1 METKTVGDRIKVLCS
16 VLGISQQTIAT
27 LTGVKLTVINKAA
40 RNVYTPAIQVLRDI
54 ATGLMVSE
62 SWLALGEGRIFP
74 GPFVLLTATVESG
87 RQPGGRSQMM
97 SARDA
102 HDLVEYLFDAEG
114 VESCSVVRDARRP
127 DPLYYVC
134 HRSQQDAFLV
144 LLSDRLTSPGIEALL
159 VEKNIETNRISAVSP
174 SEVEE
179 EDEESSAALNI
190 YIALSE
196 LYLPNSD
203 PDEALNKLRAGAEY
217 LIPELAAALL
227 DRVKPGDILSP
238 GRLAASHKVQLLVKV
253 FEELN
258 VEEDDIEEAI
268 KIYLR

>member
-97 SARDA
+97 SAREA

-159 VEKNIETNRISAVSP
+159 VEKNIETNRISAVDEDGDEDHSP
-174 SEVEE
+174 
-179 EDEESSAALNI
+179 ALNI
-190 YIALSE
+190 YISLSE
-196 LYLPNSD
+196 LYLPNRY
-203 PDEALNKLRAGAEY
+203 PGEALKKLRTGAEY
-217 LIPELAAALL
+217 LIPELAKTLEHL
-227 DRVKPGDILSP
+227 NPDDIVSP
-238 GRLAASHKVQLLVKV
+238 GRLAANHKVQLLVKV

>member
-114 VESCSVVRDARRP
+114 VESCSVVRDARQP

-134 HRSQQDAFLV
+134 RSQQDAFLV

-159 VEKNIETNRISAVSP
+159 VEKNIEASRISAVD
-174 SEVEE
+174 EE
-179 EDEESSAALNI
+179 EDEEPSPALNI
-190 YIALSE
+190 YISLSE
-196 LYLPNSD
+196 LYLPNRY
-203 PDEALNKLRAGAEY
+203 PGEALKKLRTGAEY
-217 LIPELAAALL
+217 LIPELAKTLEHL
-227 DRVKPGDILSP
+227 NPDDIVSP
-238 GRLAASHKVQLLVKV
+238 GRLAANHKVQLLVKV